1 MQEAG
6 GAEIVSPGSELA
18 KVPPRAVSDRGAQA
32 PLLADAPLTLALGRA
47 EPARRAWAQET
58 LSGAAGRGVVVA
70 HLPEPASGEVFGRVL
85 ADAIQRSASPP
96 PEQVLILIEEA
107 QKLDAPL
114 LAVLTRLLESSGA
127 WSGRLR
133 VVLVGSP
140 ELLESAASIAA
151 ASQLVSTDQP
161 AGRPKARRSRS
172 RLRIGMLTTAVS
184 ILLIGSAFYATT
196 PVPHP
201 DPEAYARPALS
212 AGPAEPDRPPPLTR
226 LGTIAPATLPQP
238 APPPAPV
245 PASLPN
251 PAPVR
256 PGLLLQARPGDTLE
270 SLYAQVYRGLTAP
283 PLADV
288 AALNPGPIKSGDVL
302 TFPAPPE
309 GWTSRVPS
317 LGSADR

>member
-1 MQEAG
+1 
-6 GAEIVSPGSELA
+6 
-18 KVPPRAVSDRGAQA
+18 
-32 PLLADAPLTLALGRA
+32 
-47 EPARRAWAQET
+47 
-58 LSGAAGRGVVVA
+58 
-70 HLPEPASGEVFGRVL
+70 
-85 ADAIQRSASPP
+85 
-96 PEQVLILIEEA
+96 
-107 QKLDAPL
+107 
-114 LAVLTRLLESSGA
+114 
-127 WSGRLR
+127 
-133 VVLVGSP
+133 
-140 ELLESAASIAA
+140 
-151 ASQLVSTDQP
+151 
-161 AGRPKARRSRS
+161 
-172 RLRIGMLTTAVS
+172 MLTTAVS

-196 PVPHP
+196 PVPRP